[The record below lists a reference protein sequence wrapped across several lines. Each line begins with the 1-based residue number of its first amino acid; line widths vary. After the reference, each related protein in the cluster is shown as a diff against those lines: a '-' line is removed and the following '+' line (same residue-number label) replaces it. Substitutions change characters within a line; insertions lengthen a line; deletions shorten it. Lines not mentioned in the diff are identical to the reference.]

1 MLLHLSRLH
10 FPITTLGP
18 GRRIGIW
25 FQGCTLGC
33 PGCVSADTWD
43 RGKGQT
49 TVARVLE
56 AIAPWLLTA
65 DGVTISG
72 GEPLQQAAA
81 LESLLL
87 GIRAATGSDFDVLV
101 YSGFPWEKI
110 AARVIG
116 WNGLADALIA
126 GPFEQSAAQ
135 TLAWR
140 GSDNQTLHPLTP
152 LGIEKYSPWVSAKR
166 DAAGRALD
174 LYFHENEV
182 WMAGIPDSDTLKTI
196 RAELT
201 AEGFSSVSSAR
212 TPPVFA

>member
-1 MLLHLSRLH
+1 MRLHLSRLH

-25 FQGCTLGC
+25 LQGCTIGC

-43 RGKGQT
+43 RTKGET

-56 AIAPWLLTA
+56 AIAPWLSAA

-72 GEPLQQAAA
+72 GEPLQQSAA
-81 LESLLL
+81 LEQLLH
-87 GIRAATGSDFDVLV
+87 GIREASGKGLDLLV

-110 AARVIG
+110 ASRVMG

-126 GPFEQSAAQ
+126 GPFLQSAAQ

-152 LGIEKYSPWVSAKR
+152 LGIEKYSPWISAKR
-166 DAAGRALD
+166 ETTGRALD
-174 LYFHENEV
+174 LHFSDDEV
-182 WMAGIPDSDTLKTI
+182 WMAGIPDAKILDAIRSELDT
-196 RAELT
+196 A
-201 AEGFSSVSSAR
+201 GFSSDSSEQI
-212 TPPVFA
+212 PPVFA